1 MTNLPTITHLIDDT
15 TPGGVT
21 RVLEHIRT
29 CKIMAKTA
37 IHDVVAVPKNSALPA
52 VTGDIIVSHR
62 TINWRNLPGLIAFR
76 ARHSAT
82 PLIHVEHSYTAGFTS
97 LNVENKPRFFTLLRT
112 AYALFDNVV
121 AVSHAQGRWMA
132 QRNLVS
138 KETLSIIPS
147 VVDLS
152 AFDTLPAPAGTP
164 RVIGA
169 IGRLHTQK
177 GFDVLIAAFRQMRGS
192 DLRLKIFGTGPE
204 ETALKAAAK
213 TDSRIEFC
221 GHAETPELA
230 MSQVDLVAMP
240 SRWEAFGL
248 VALEAQAAGRPLVCA
263 DRDGLRDSAGSSA
276 TFVAG
281 HATAA
286 WRDALTAAISNE
298 PSVAPRHPIAAV
310 ESFAQSWQNLTIR
323 HLTKNASSELV
334 LND

>member
-1 MTNLPTITHLIDDT
+1 MTYLPTITHLIDDT

-37 IHDVVAVPKNSALPA
+37 IHNVVAVPKNSALPA
-52 VTGDIIVSHR
+52 VQGDIIVSHR

-76 ARHSAT
+76 ARHSMT

-112 AYALFDNVV
+112 AYALFDNVI
-121 AVSHAQGRWMA
+121 AVSTAQGRWME

-138 KETLSIIPS
+138 KETLAIIPS
-147 VVDLS
+147 VVDLTS
-152 AFDTLPAPAGTP
+152 FEHLPAPTGTP

-169 IGRLHTQK
+169 IGRLHAQK
-177 GFDVLIAAFRQMRGS
+177 GFDVLIAAFKEMRGS
-192 DLRLKIFGTGPE
+192 DLRLKVFGTGPE
-204 ETALKAAAK
+204 EDALKAAAK
-213 TDSRIEFC
+213 NDSRIQFC

-248 VALEAQAAGRPLVCA
+248 VALEANAAGRPLVCA

-286 WRDALTAAISNE
+286 WRDALTAAVSHE
-298 PSVAPRHPIAAV
+298 PVVAHRHPIAAV
-310 ESFAQSWQNLTIR
+310 ETFAQSWENLISGHLFKSAPSALTLQN
-323 HLTKNASSELV
+323 
-334 LND
+334 